1 MATSI
6 ETKIAN
12 ETKELLIKACTY
24 STTTKHLDTWQK
36 GEILD
41 NDVKDI
47 PEKFGNIIKFP
58 TSGVKP
64 GDMGLYLI
72 IHEPSKTYVYLGRA
86 CPGDISSRISKVR
99 SILTKAGGKSEN
111 YPSDHHQGASKMWE
125 YDPVLSNYRYAYITY
140 ANKKDCTDTQIIV
153 LQLQTKIAEDMWY
166 KKLTPIY
173 NTEGMIGT

>member
-58 TSGVKP
+58 TSYSFTRLNVGLVTSVKF
-64 GDMGLYLI
+64 
-72 IHEPSKTYVYLGRA
+72 
-86 CPGDISSRISKVR
+86 
-99 SILTKAGGKSEN
+99 ILLN
-111 YPSDHHQGASKMWE
+111 
-125 YDPVLSNYRYAYITY
+125 
-140 ANKKDCTDTQIIV
+140 C
-153 LQLQTKIAEDMWY
+153 
-166 KKLTPIY
+166 
-173 NTEGMIGT
+173 